1 MIKNMTWKSVI
12 VGEILS
18 ENSYKRQ
25 LSLIF
30 REVLLDE
37 IYYISIIEKNER
49 TSSGNRVNIY

>member
-1 MIKNMTWKSVI
+1 MTWKSVI